1 MNIKLAASCLM
12 AGALMLP
19 IAGNSTDSDRSSPSA
34 FVKDSVITIAADK

>member
-12 AGALMLP
+12 AGALLLP
-19 IAGNSTDSDRSSPSA
+19 IAGYSADSDRSSPSA